1 MTSFAGWLS
10 SIENSGMGTCRK
22 RHIWW
27 NELRSSY
34 DLKKKKTP
42 KKHNETLIYCWSL
55 KAFYSRVPAAIKFCV
70 KLYLVLRFYWLF
82 SFRGYIKS
90 YFLPHWCTSH
100 TFWGLSVVSRPLI
113 EVKTQCSSRVLL
125 STCASHFYSTPTWV
139 PYSPLGNPS
148 KWVSP
153 LRPVGEHAPRE
164 CMCIVSPDAQEDI
177 DMVIVSTPV
186 KRCRPLGAAIHP
198 SLPFLC
204 GSCRVIGWMLRTW
217 WT

>member
-1 MTSFAGWLS
+1 MNCVPLM
-10 SIENSGMGTCRK
+10 I
-22 RHIWW
+22 
-27 NELRSSY
+27 
-34 DLKKKKTP
+34 KKKKTP
-42 KKHNETLIYCWSL
+42 KKHNETLIYRWSL
-55 KAFYSRVPAAIKFCV
+55 KAVYSRVPAAIKFCV

-82 SFRGYIKS
+82 SLGDTLNHIF
-90 YFLPHWCTSH
+90 FLTGAHRIL
-100 TFWGLSVVSRPLI
+100 WGLSVVSRPLI

-139 PYSPLGNPS
+139 LYSPLGNPS

-153 LRPVGEHAPRE
+153 LRQVGQHAPRE
-164 CMCIVSPDAQEDI
+164 CMCIVSPDVQEDI